1 MDNLLELEN
10 KVNFKYSLEE
20 KKCEKVRKGS
30 KKSEVSRTL
39 KGGGGD
45 DRVQTEGG
53 NSRWKEEAGTAGRQC
68 RELEKKI
75 WAPKFISEEPLYSL
89 VVKSSASPFP

>member
-1 MDNLLELEN
+1 M
-10 KVNFKYSLEE
+10 EE

-53 NSRWKEEAGTAGRQC
+53 NSRWEEEAGTAGRQC
-68 RELEKKI
+68 RELEKKYGLQ
-75 WAPKFISEEPLYSL
+75 SSYLRSL
-89 VVKSSASPFP
+89 STHWL